1 MFTKLVSGNDLR
13 GYGGEL
19 LRKGACKLIEKL
31 ALSSVLIKETEVLDA
46 FWDIIFTTIP
56 HTEPNVQVNVL
67 VNSLVICHHTVKAVK
82 AASLKSDNDAQLYT
96 K

>member
-31 ALSSVLIKETEVLDA
+31 ALSLVLIKDTEVLDA
-46 FWDIIFTTIP
+46 FWNIIFTTMP
-56 HTEPNVQVNVL
+56 HTEPAVQVN
-67 VNSLVICHHTVKAVK
+67 II
-82 AASLKSDNDAQLYT
+82 Y
-96 K
+96 

>member
-46 FWDIIFTTIP
+46 FWDIIFTTVP
-56 HTEPNVQVNVL
+56 HTEPNVQVKCSCKFL
-67 VNSLVICHHTVKAVK
+67 GDMSSH
-82 AASLKSDNDAQLYT
+82 SKSSIF
-96 K
+96 KK